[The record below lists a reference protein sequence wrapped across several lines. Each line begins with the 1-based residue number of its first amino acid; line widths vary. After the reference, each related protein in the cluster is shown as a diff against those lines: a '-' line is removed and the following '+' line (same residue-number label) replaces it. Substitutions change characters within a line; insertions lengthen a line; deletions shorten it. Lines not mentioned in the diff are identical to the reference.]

1 MRSLLLVC
9 DSRATWSRAL
19 TVCEAAQDR
28 DDLTLLLVLLG
39 PLAVADR
46 HDSLLDGIPVGA
58 RLGLHPG
65 WRLSMAEQTGHYIA
79 ELAEFISARRP
90 DVVVSMT
97 DRHESL
103 AAAVAGA
110 LSGRHVAHIQGGEV
124 SGSLDESMRHAI
136 SKLAHIHFPAN
147 ADSAQRIERLGED
160 PKHIHTVG
168 CPATDLLLRVDVGAP
183 LPNPGRHLLVSYN
196 PVTTLPAERNYVHM
210 RAILEACQERQRGG
224 LPLLVVGPNH
234 DQGEDAVWKAI
245 RDAGAA
251 AEPSLPHSQFIR
263 LMANAAVMV
272 GNSSAG
278 IREACYWGTPVV
290 NVGTRQQSRAVS
302 QNVLTVTARPE
313 AIKDAIAL
321 QLAHGRYEPEQPF
334 GDGGAGPRIAEILAT
349 APLPPLQKHLR
360 Y

>member
-1 MRSLLLVC
+1 MRSILVVC

-19 TVCEAAQDR
+19 TVCEAAQER
-28 DDLTLLLVLLG
+28 DDLNLLLALLG
-39 PLAVADR
+39 PLAAADR
-46 HDSLLDGIPVGA
+46 TASLLDGIPIA
-58 RLGLHPG
+58 SRLGLHPG

-103 AAAVAGA
+103 AVAVAGA

-136 SKLAHIHFPAN
+136 TKMAHIHFPSN

-160 PKHIHTVG
+160 PRHIHVVG

-183 LPNPGRHLLVSYN
+183 LPHLGQHLLVSYN

-210 RAILEACQERQRGG
+210 RAILEACQERQLAG

-245 RDAGAA
+245 RDAGAV

-278 IREACYWGTPVV
+278 IRESGYFGTPTVD
-290 NVGTRQQSRAVS
+290 VGTRQSTRARG
-302 QNVLTVTARPE
+302 QNVLSVPPRLEPIRA
-313 AIKDAIAL
+313 AIAT
-321 QLAHGRYEPEQPF
+321 QLAHGRYPVEMLYGN
-334 GDGGAGPRIAEILAT
+334 GDAGRQIAEILAT
-349 APLPPLQKHLR
+349 GALPPIQKR
-360 Y
+360 IMY